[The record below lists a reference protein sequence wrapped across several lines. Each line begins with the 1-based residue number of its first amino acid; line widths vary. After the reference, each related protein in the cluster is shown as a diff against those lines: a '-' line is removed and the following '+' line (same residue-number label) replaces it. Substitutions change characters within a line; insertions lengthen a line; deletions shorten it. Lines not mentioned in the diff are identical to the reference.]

1 MHDAPAQEAEGGGR
15 AGLVRTHAGP
25 CALIVV
31 VGLLVFGR
39 ALFFDFVNYDDW
51 GLLVLHADTLANP
64 LYAISSFWRDA
75 FAMLGPEAR
84 GVFYRPVLML
94 AYGVEAQV
102 MGANPFIYHLTNV
115 LLHLVVSCLVYVFL
129 SAFGVRRQLS
139 VGLAL
144 VFLCH
149 PAVVTVAAWIP
160 GRNDALLTI
169 WFIVGTLCM
178 LSFMREG
185 RNSSLAVAVL
195 CYAGA
200 VFTKE
205 SGGVLLGILG
215 ATALLESSGRPER
228 RRPLLVAAGAAGVVT
243 VLWAALRAFALG
255 ASPIGA
261 SRIVGNLDA
270 LIVYLGKTLLPVGLS
285 VVPHP
290 ADSSL
295 VPGIV
300 ASVLLL
306 AAVGLTWRR
315 LFGPPGLGLLW
326 YGAALAPTLLVPAQT
341 WGLEQRIY
349 LPMVGMLLFVAWIP
363 APGGLALSP
372 RVGPAL
378 AVAVAIVFG
387 VQSARRLPELADGT
401 AFWESAVATSPS
413 SALAPRARPRRRG
426 DVSAARD
433 RGGQRWRSK
442 RCGGSLPACGGT
454 RAQQCRR
461 LGEPGKAPEAAA
473 QVEGEQGVPPQ
484 GRGASR
490 SLEAIS

>member
-1 MHDAPAQEAEGGGR
+1 
-15 AGLVRTHAGP
+15 
-25 CALIVV
+25 
-31 VGLLVFGR
+31 
-39 ALFFDFVNYDDW
+39 
-51 GLLVLHADTLANP
+51 
-64 LYAISSFWRDA
+64 
-75 FAMLGPEAR
+75 
-84 GVFYRPVLML
+84 
-94 AYGVEAQV
+94 
-102 MGANPFIYHLTNV
+102 
-115 LLHLVVSCLVYVFL
+115 
-129 SAFGVRRQLS
+129 
-139 VGLAL
+139 
-144 VFLCH
+144 
-149 PAVVTVAAWIP
+149 
-160 GRNDALLTI
+160 
-169 WFIVGTLCM
+169 
-178 LSFMREG
+178 
-185 RNSSLAVAVL
+185 
-195 CYAGA
+195 
-200 VFTKE
+200 
-205 SGGVLLGILG
+205 
-215 ATALLESSGRPER
+215 
-228 RRPLLVAAGAAGVVT
+228 VVT

-413 SALAPRARPRRRG
+413 SALAGSRLAWRYYEERRFSDMDVAVDRVLALDPDDGEMYLLRGIVAGNAGDRSAAEGHFRRAVDLEPNNADAWENLGKLQKLQRRWRESKASLRRAEELRAR
-426 DVSAARD
+426 
-433 RGGQRWRSK
+433 
-442 RCGGSLPACGGT
+442 
-454 RAQQCRR
+454 
-461 LGEPGKAPEAAA
+461 
-473 QVEGEQGVPPQ
+473 
-484 GRGASR
+484 
-490 SLEAIS
+490 